1 MTIALR
7 PRFTRTVLLL
17 LASATLAGCD
27 ARATVTGPPPT
38 PRRPVTDRYHG
49 VEVVDDYRW
58 LEDGSSDEVKTWS
71 DRQNAFARGILDAL
85 PGVDA
90 IRRRAGEVYRTG
102 TTYTRLRQAG
112 ASWLALQRD
121 PQREQPTIV
130 AFANPDD
137 ERTMRTVV
145 DPSRLDPK
153 GGTSIDWF
161 EPSPDG
167 RFVAVSLSQGGSE
180 RGDLHIFDVATG
192 RDLGDTIPH
201 VNNGTAGG
209 SVAWAGDS
217 AGVYYTRYPRPGER
231 PDADLAFYTQVFFH
245 ALGTR
250 AEKDRYEI
258 GTEFPRIAEIH
269 LRSTR
274 DARFV
279 LANVANGDGGEYAM
293 YLRSRDG
300 RWTQLSTF
308 QDKAVCAT
316 FAADGSALFLISRN
330 GAPGGKVL
338 RLDLGA
344 RAARLGDARVVLP
357 ESDAVLLCEPWS
369 GDSIAA
375 TDRRLYVVEIV
386 GGPSQVRA
394 LTTDGRPLG
403 VLQIPDLASI
413 PDIVATRDSLMVAT
427 MTFTNPG
434 AWYEVRESADSK
446 PQPTAKR
453 ALSAPTPD
461 AFANVRVERSVARA
475 KDGTAI
481 PLMLVRPASAT
492 APGPQPTLLTGYGGY
507 GFNNGPFFMPGF
519 GLWLEQGGTL
529 VVANIRGGGEFGEG
543 WHLAGRLTHK
553 QTVFDDFIAAAEHLV
568 KTGSTTPEQL
578 AIIGGSNGGLLMG
591 AALTQ
596 RPDLFRAVVS
606 FVGIYDMLRVER
618 SPNGTFNVTEFGT
631 VENPDQF
638 RAMYAYSPYHHV
650 KDGVRYPPTLFLT
663 GANDPRVDPM
673 QSRKM
678 TARLQAAAP
687 GTRVL
692 LRTTASAGHGFGT
705 AQSEAIS
712 QDVDVFAF
720 LFKELGISYR
730 DPRSGTR

>member
-1 MTIALR
+1 MKTTCR
-7 PRFTRTVLLL
+7 PPLTRTILLL
-17 LASATLAGCD
+17 LFTAMIAGCE
-27 ARATVTGPPPT
+27 ARATVSGPPAT

-49 VEVVDDYRW
+49 VDVVDDYRW
-58 LEDGSSDEVKTWS
+58 LEDGSSDDVKAWS

-85 PGVDA
+85 PNVGV
-90 IRRRAGEVYRTG
+90 IRRRAGELYRAG

-121 PQREQPTIV
+121 PQREQPAIV

-137 ERTMRTVV
+137 ARTMRTVV

-167 RFVAVSLSQGGSE
+167 RLVAVSLSQGGSE

-192 RDLGDTIPH
+192 RDLAETIQH
-201 VNNGTAGG
+201 VNYGTAGG

-217 AGVYYTRYPRPGER
+217 SGVYYTRYPRPGER
-231 PDADLAFYTQVFFH
+231 PDADLDFYTQVFFH
-245 ALGTR
+245 TLGTP
-250 AEKDRYEI
+250 ADKDRYEI
-258 GTEFPRIAEIH
+258 GKEFPRIAEIH
-269 LRSTR
+269 LRSSR
-274 DARFV
+274 DGRFV

-300 RWTQLSTF
+300 RWVQLSTF
-308 QDKAVCAT
+308 KDKAICAT
-316 FAADGSALFLISRN
+316 FAADGSALFVISRN
-330 GAPGGKVL
+330 GAPRGKVL

-344 RAARLGDARVVLP
+344 RAARLGDARMVLP
-357 ESDAVLLCEPWS
+357 ESEAVLLCEPWN

-375 TDRRLYVVEIV
+375 TDHRLYVVEIV
-386 GGPSQVRA
+386 GGPSQVRS
-394 LTTDGRPLG
+394 LTTDGSPLG
-403 VLQIPDLASI
+403 VLPIPDIASI
-413 PDIVATRDSLMVAT
+413 PEIVATRDSLMVAT
-427 MTFTNPG
+427 MTFTNSG
-434 AWYEVRESADSK
+434 AWYEVRESGNSK
-446 PQPTAKR
+446 PEPTTKR
-453 ALSAPTPD
+453 ALSAPTAD
-461 AFANVRVERSVARA
+461 VFANVRVERSVARA

-481 PLMLVRPASAT
+481 PLLLVRPASAT
-492 APGPQPTLLTGYGGY
+492 APGPHPTLLTGYGGY

-529 VVANIRGGGEFGEG
+529 VVANIRGGGEFGEA
-543 WHLAGRLTHK
+543 WHLAGSLTHK

-568 KTGSTTPEQL
+568 KTGSTTPQQL
-578 AIIGGSNGGLLMG
+578 AIMGGSNGGLLMG

-618 SPNGTFNVTEFGT
+618 SPNGSFNVTEFGT
-631 VENPDQF
+631 VENPDHF

-650 KDGVRYPPTLFLT
+650 EDGVRYPPTLFLT

-687 GTRVL
+687 DSRIL
-692 LRTTASAGHGFGT
+692 LRTTAAAGHGFGT
-705 AQSEAIS
+705 ALSEAIS
-712 QDVDVFAF
+712 QDVDVYAF

-730 DPRSGTR
+730 DPASNTR